1 MLIDRLLM
9 AHPRPPESLRTLLHS
24 LAAVVGARQDPAEV
38 AAVLA
43 TLKRLDGPD
52 ALPVQL
58 AVLGGLAD
66 GTGRRGKQFG
76 TVLAGLPEPFRSQAE
91 WGVGLLKQAAA
102 TAADG
107 RPDVA
112 ERVAAIRLLAHAPWA
127 VAGPVLATLLT
138 EGMDQGVKLAAV
150 RALADQPGPEPAEAL
165 LKPWAG
171 YTPAVRREA
180 AEVLVRQPDRALRL
194 LHAVEAGHIRPSDL
208 DSAKARQLLQHPQ
221 PDIKALAAKL
231 LRDNLPE
238 ERKQVL
244 ERYKRAARAEGDA
257 ARGKLVFQKNC
268 ATCHR
273 VAGLGVDVG
282 ADISDT
288 RGKAREALLNDILNP
303 NAAIDSNFIE
313 YTVTLKNGRTVSGII
328 ATETAGSVTLKRA
341 ENQTDTVLR
350 QDIGE
355 MQSTGRSLMPE
366 GLEKSV
372 SVAEMADLLSFLKNW
387 RYLDGTVP
395 LGDKK

>member
-1 MLIDRLLM
+1 
-9 AHPRPPESLRTLLHS
+9 
-24 LAAVVGARQDPAEV
+24 
-38 AAVLA
+38 
-43 TLKRLDGPD
+43 
-52 ALPVQL
+52 
-58 AVLGGLAD
+58 
-66 GTGRRGKQFG
+66 
-76 TVLAGLPEPFRSQAE
+76 
-91 WGVGLLKQAAA
+91 
-102 TAADG
+102 
-107 RPDVA
+107 
-112 ERVAAIRLLAHAPWA
+112 
-127 VAGPVLATLLT
+127 
-138 EGMDQGVKLAAV
+138 
-150 RALADQPGPEPAEAL
+150 
-165 LKPWAG
+165 
-171 YTPAVRREA
+171 
-180 AEVLVRQPDRALRL
+180 
-194 LHAVEAGHIRPSDL
+194 
-208 DSAKARQLLQHPQ
+208 
-221 PDIKALAAKL
+221 

-244 ERYKRAARAEGDA
+244 ERYKSAARSEGDA

-288 RGKAREALLNDILNP
+288 RGKVREALLNDILNP
-303 NAAIDSNFIE
+303 NAAIDSNYIE

-372 SVAEMADLLSFLKNW
+372 SVEEMADLLSFLKNW
-387 RYLDGTVP
+387 RYLDGAVP